1 MVQVCQWI
9 GERERERERERR
21 GREREGLIN
30 PAGKYRR
37 TTFIFSVLISQ
48 LGTACVRSFV
58 RLFLPL
64 LQIEARSEMRAF
76 GLDGKS
82 QEHLNF

>member
-1 MVQVCQWI
+1 VQVCQWI
-9 GERERERERERR
+9 EEREREREEGEKER
-21 GREREGLIN
+21 GIDQ
-30 PAGKYRR
+30 PRR
-37 TTFIFSVLISQ
+37 QISPDDFHFQ
-48 LGTACVRSFV
+48 RTNYSARYSVRSFV

-82 QEHLNF
+82 QQHLNF